1 MSSIGF
7 IARFSSFDLL
17 NKPDSADNRYSIFQP
32 LLETLVHDNHRLYEM
47 ENQDKTNVLYRTL
60 AALYE
65 LGATQEQSIKAY
77 YNILPDLVPLR
88 STISMEITKD
98 NWREHLGNSS
108 FYAAY
113 LAFFAHQ
120 IHEKGMD
127 EAVHEYLLGGRL
139 YASIGS
145 HLQPLV
151 HLTFGLEHDLAL
163 VVAQG
168 LAYLASTYSDI
179 SDMLSIDSSFPQCS
193 ETKEEKVI
201 FELIASDPRFSGRM
215 GDRLTSS
222 QASKRLLKTHKQLLT
237 AYMNSSDISLGR
249 LARIAAGLLVATSGD
264 KSLAAVQLLESALAM
279 QTICSRYG
287 EQPELLLP
295 LSKSRRE
302 YVIYRTQRLGTLHR
316 RNFGTG

>member
-1 MSSIGF
+1 
-7 IARFSSFDLL
+7 
-17 NKPDSADNRYSIFQP
+17 
-32 LLETLVHDNHRLYEM
+32 
-47 ENQDKTNVLYRTL
+47 
-60 AALYE
+60 
-65 LGATQEQSIKAY
+65 
-77 YNILPDLVPLR
+77 
-88 STISMEITKD
+88 
-98 NWREHLGNSS
+98 
-108 FYAAY
+108 
-113 LAFFAHQ
+113 
-120 IHEKGMD
+120 MD

-168 LAYLASTYSDI
+168 LAYIASTYSDI

-287 EQPELLLP
+287 EQPELLQVQYLFTLCTFILLDCP
-295 LSKSRRE
+295 RPNHDGNMSSTARSDWEPCTGSILEQGDINSILALKALLKAHSLYDKEPIYCIVAKRLAESDGRWRR
-302 YVIYRTQRLGTLHR
+302 L
-316 RNFGTG
+316 